1 MESIMK
7 NKRVLTGVI
16 VAAVAVVIAII
27 VGIIAFGN
35 RDDSKLQKLLDAG
48 QKYLAELDYEQAVAA
63 YEEAIALDPKCVE
76 AYSGLA
82 EAYFGLGDVD
92 SAVAALEEGFEQT
105 GEESLILQLE
115 EMLKRLEETKAESSA
130 TPEKEAG
137 ETVPVEKVEA
147 TPEPKDEFAIVVP
160 EDYVGEVL
168 IDNDTYTVAVD
179 KIEVDEDF
187 YVTISLTNKTGA
199 AMNFTL
205 YNPAING
212 LMYDD
217 GQDNQY
223 LEAGQSDTMEIRIRD
238 SWLEKYGIEKITE
251 ILLTIEAVDSNYS
264 YLGRE
269 MISVYPFGEGE
280 AEYYIYEPG
289 ENEVLIAE
297 TENIRLYA
305 GMEALSSSFEVLFY
319 VENLSGDVARF
330 NCEAAAANNNMMEMY
345 FNHYIAPGKGG
356 YVEEIVFDDD
366 LGDAGVRVEDVVKL
380 SFLCNLTK
388 HTESLNSYGAYIN
401 EDVFSQNVEL
411 YVPGKENVEI
421 VEEEIN
427 GEMVLDNEYCSI
439 YLVRIGFGEKPYLEF
454 TVASKTERMLDIALS
469 NGVIDGKV
477 SARSYDSG
485 QIGSNARGNFKA
497 TWNLDELQG
506 AGVDIGAVEG
516 FPYAI
521 TFSGSN
527 ADGGELLFETNIE
540 ARSFEKG

>member
-1 MESIMK
+1 MENMMK
-7 NKRVLTGVI
+7 NKKTLIGVI

-92 SAVAALEEGFEQT
+92 SAMAALEEGFEQT
-105 GEESLILQLE
+105 GDESLILQLE
-115 EMLKRLEETKAESSA
+115 EMFKRMEETEAEPSTA
-130 TPEKEAG
+130 PEKEAG
-137 ETVPVEKVEA
+137 ATVPVEKVEA
-147 TPEPKDEFAIVVP
+147 TPEPKDEFAIEVP
-160 EDYVGEVL
+160 EDYAGEVL

-187 YVTISLTNKTGA
+187 YVTISLTNKTQGA
-199 AMNFTL
+199 LNFTL

-238 SWLEKYGIEKITE
+238 AWLEKYGIEKITE
-251 ILLTIEAVDSNYS
+251 IYLTLESMDSNYRFQET
-264 YLGRE
+264 LL
-269 MISVYPFGEGE
+269 MPIYPFGESE
-280 AEYYIYEPG
+280 VEYYVYEPE
-289 ENEVLIAE
+289 ENDALVAE
-297 TENIRLYA
+297 TENIRVYA
-305 GMEALSSSFEVLFY
+305 RLEGLSYCDVIFY
-319 VENLSGDVARF
+319 VENLSADVARF
-330 NCEAAAANNNMMEMY
+330 YCDTATVNNGMLDIF

-356 YVEEIVFDDD
+356 YVDKSIFDDD
-366 LGDAGVRVEDVVKL
+366 LASAGVSVEDVVKF
-380 SFLCNLTK
+380 SFLCKLIK
-388 HTESLNSYGAYIN
+388 HTEGLNTYGDYVN
-401 EDVFSQNVEL
+401 EDIFSQNIEL
-411 YVPGKENVEI
+411 YVPGKESVEI

-427 GEMVLDNEYCSI
+427 GDMVLDNEYCSI
-439 YLVRIGFGEKPYLEF
+439 YLVSIGFGEKPYLEF

-477 SARSYDSG
+477 EARNHDSG
-485 QIGSNARGNFKA
+485 TVGSNARGNFKA
-497 TWNLDELQG
+497 TWKLDELQG

-521 TFSGSN
+521 TFRGN
-527 ADGGELLFETNIE
+527 DADSGELLFETIIE